1 MMAIFY
7 VYLGQETGFAGWIS
21 SYVVILNLDTERG
34 AARFPAIFW
43 VTITMLRFVFAGIP
57 GKSSTKLKGL
67 IFLQI
72 ICYFIATCMFYSS
85 HEYLAAYW
93 TSITIGIAYSSMY
106 PMAYTLP
113 MEFNQKITES
123 QTATIMLIGG
133 LGEGTLTTITGYL
146 IKIFGPQ
153 TLFTFLLACGFLLY
167 LLVHLIME
175 NLKKNEPKVV

>member
-1 MMAIFY
+1 MAIFY

-72 ICYFIATCMFYSS
+72 VCYFIATCMFYSS

-106 PMAYTLP
+106 PMANGVTPLAVPVPGSQSASLSTLHRLLHP
-113 MEFNQKITES
+113 LLQI
-123 QTATIMLIGG
+123 
-133 LGEGTLTTITGYL
+133 YL
-146 IKIFGPQ
+146 IQKQGYMNQ
-153 TLFTFLLACGFLLY
+153 R
-167 LLVHLIME
+167 
-175 NLKKNEPKVV
+175 